1 MSNSNAVKISQR
13 VLDSLPSWYRCA
25 AIVLSRDGTIEI
37 VSDDEA
43 SVPEV
48 KK

>member
-1 MSNSNAVKISQR
+1 MVSG
-13 VLDSLPSWYRCA
+13 A